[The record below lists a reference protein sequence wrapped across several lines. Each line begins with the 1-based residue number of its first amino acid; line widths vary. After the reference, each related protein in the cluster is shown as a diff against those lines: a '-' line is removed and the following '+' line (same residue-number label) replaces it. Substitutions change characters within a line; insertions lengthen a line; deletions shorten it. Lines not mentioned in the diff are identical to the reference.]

1 MTDAIQHDID
11 EAARRDPALHR
22 ALSYLLENVGGD
34 APDPAILGA
43 AYIFDDD
50 TILDHSSSNTGLP
63 VPDEDRVTGE
73 GVALESFTIGTE
85 TGYRGFSVEAGTYYA
100 QLSAPSGST
109 TTDVLMRSH
118 TAFPTT
124 AALVATL
131 GTSLEEH
138 TAAAAQF
145 VAALFTVTATR
156 KIWGYIDSA
165 DAQGATML
173 VHKLA

>member
-1 MTDAIQHDID
+1 MTAVQQDID
-11 EAARRDPALHR
+11 EAGRFSPALHR
-22 ALSYLLENVGGD
+22 ALTYLFENMGGD
-34 APDPAILGA
+34 APALPIIGA

-50 TILDHSSSNTGLP
+50 TIADHSSSNTGLP
-63 VPDEDRVTGE
+63 VPDEERVTGE
-73 GVALESFTIGTE
+73 GVALEPFTIGTE

-131 GTSLEEH
+131 GTSVEAH

-145 VAALFTVTATR
+145 VAALLTVTVTT

-165 DAQGATML
+165 DAQGATMFI
-173 VHKLA
+173 HKLA